1 MAIVMRSS
9 DWSSDGY
16 STDLRGLGATLRS
29 TRRNR
34 SRARRAPTAIR
45 SCRAYASIRTQEQLV
60 RRIGGFLGVL
70 VTERIQRTSA
80 FGPFLLRDLQAAEHA
95 TVGGAVIAIV
105 EERDVPACTDRL
117 QELRAGAGTLR
128 KLETEQ
134 ALKIGRANV

>member
-1 MAIVMRSS
+1 MLRRPPRATRTDTLFPYTTLFRS
-9 DWSSDGY
+9 
-16 STDLRGLGATLRS
+16 
-29 TRRNR
+29 
-34 SRARRAPTAIR
+34 ARRAPTATR

-105 EERDVPACTDRL
+105 EERDVPA
-117 QELRAGAGTLR
+117 
-128 KLETEQ
+128 
-134 ALKIGRANV
+134 